1 MIRKSFCVTLVLS
14 TMLLFSGCSSLTG
27 STEATETE
35 AVSTVPSGAV
45 EAEAGNKI
53 ELTDITLNLSDGL
66 HYEKKESEEFYYDRL
81 FFFKSER

>member
-45 EAEAGNKI
+45 ETEAGKGFWG
-53 ELTDITLNLSDGL
+53 TG
-66 HYEKKESEEFYYDRL
+66 
-81 FFFKSER
+81 FF